1 VLRPMNTYFSVQ
13 DQVNEATALRTLNIF
28 AVDLITIPSVE
39 DLFWYVAQNVVG
51 KLHFVDCVIYQAN
64 EAQTELTQ
72 VAAWGEKN
80 PYGREILNPMIIPFG
95 HGITGQVAQTQ
106 SAIIIKDLLKD
117 QNYIPDTQPAR
128 SEICVP
134 LIFRGRVVGV
144 IDSESPEPQAFGEAE
159 LEILRTVAAMTSAKL
174 ELLAET
180 QRSKQRYQDLLV
192 SHAQLTQETNNRKAL
207 EAKLF
212 EARKLEAIGRLTG
225 RFAHEFNNL
234 LTVISGNLEFL
245 ECAATTAETADILRD
260 AQDAANR
267 GAKLIRD
274 MLTFAQ
280 RTRLEPAVLDI
291 NRCITTL
298 CRQHTA
304 ILGNAP
310 DLSLASDLWPVLI
323 DPKGF
328 DAALLN
334 LALNAQDAMPEGGL
348 LSIKT
353 ENYVHS
359 LVASAPAAPDLLP
372 GRYVCVSLTD
382 QGVGIASDRLGQIFD
397 PFFTSKS
404 VGTGAGLGL
413 SMVKGFI
420 QQSGGAVTVASD
432 LGRGTTVQLFIPIA
446 PSLVNELLT
455 LGA

>member
-1 VLRPMNTYFSVQ
+1 MLRPVNTCFSVQ
-13 DQVNEATALRTLNIF
+13 DQVNEATALRTLNTF

-159 LEILRTVAAMTSAKL
+159 LEILSTVAAMTSAKL

-234 LTVISGNLEFL
+234 LTVISGNLELL
-245 ECAATTAETADILRD
+245 ECVAATAEAADILHD
-260 AQDAANR
+260 AQDAASR

-280 RTRLEPAVLDI
+280 RTRLEPAVVDI
-291 NRCITTL
+291 NRCITAL

-310 DLSLASDLWPVLI
+310 DLSLAPDLWPVLI

-328 DAALLN
+328 NAALLN
-334 LALNAQDAMPEGGL
+334 LALNAQDAMPEGGA

-353 ENYVHS
+353 ENYTHD
-359 LVASAPAAPDLLP
+359 LVASAPAGPDLLP
-372 GRYVCVSLTD
+372 GQYVCVGLTD

-397 PFFTSKS
+397 PFYTSKS

-420 QQSGGAVTVASD
+420 QQSGGGVRVASD
-432 LGRGTTVQLFIPIA
+432 LGRGTTVQLFLPIA
-446 PSLVNELLT
+446 QH
-455 LGA
+455 G